1 MAIVR
6 DGKLFGRYHYA
17 FVIMV
22 CCCLVQAFGMGLILN
37 CGSLFYVPVC
47 TDLGFSRS
55 EISTYMTGYFIGTTL
70 VTPLA
75 GKLLSKYDTRIVMSV
90 AIVVLSG
97 AVASMSL
104 FHEIWQW
111 QVSGFFR
118 RRGGIVHFRAA
129 VGFLHWE
136 LVHQTA
142 RFRVRDRHGVFQHIG
157 RHLLAGP
164 QFHDPVRRLALR
176 VPVRGRRFVG
186 GHSPLQPDNEEAAVR
201 PGIEPV
207 WPCPGRRRRRR
218 RAVHAGRVRQG
229 RRRVRCLL
237 VPVRVRGNRLVHPR
251 GHRTAYARLHRV
263 HRVHGVVRRLGGVC
277 GIAGVDARQVRHGLA
292 QRQDRRP
299 AHHPCGAG
307 SHCRGHRGVHRV
319 PPSCAPPPSC
329 LRFCSGCR
337 TPSCR

>member
-90 AIVVLSG
+90 AHRRPVRRRGVDEPLPRDL
-97 AVASMSL
+97 AVAGL
-104 FHEIWQW
+104 GIL
-111 QVSGFFR
+111 R

-136 LVHQTA
+136 LVPQTA

-164 QFHDPVRRLALR
+164 QFHDPVRRLALLR
-176 VPVRGRRFVG
+176 TCSWASFRWRSF
-186 GHSPLQPDNEEAAVR
+186 SLAA
-201 PGIEPV
+201 
-207 WPCPGRRRRRR
+207 
-218 RAVHAGRVRQG
+218 
-229 RRRVRCLL
+229 
-237 VPVRVRGNRLVHPR
+237 
-251 GHRTAYARLHRV
+251 
-263 HRVHGVVRRLGGVC
+263 
-277 GIAGVDARQVRHGLA
+277 
-292 QRQDRRP
+292 
-299 AHHPCGAG
+299 
-307 SHCRGHRGVHRV
+307 
-319 PPSCAPPPSC
+319 
-329 LRFCSGCR
+329 
-337 TPSCR
+337 